1 MRYDF
6 DTSFFMKERNI
17 SMKWVLTNSKVQINI
32 KKKPLRD
39 CVSKSRYCLCY
50 EVSPTLSPPL
60 HVVQRYWMV
69 IDYVACCT
77 LTPTTER
84 KWHVIRIRWKIRQ
97 NVEQVPPVGRHQRNA
112 NHSQAIYRAYHV
124 NKARVIMFLLQM
136 MNCKDITY
144 FK

>member
-50 EVSPTLSPPL
+50 EVSPTLSPPSTCGTEVL
-60 HVVQRYWMV
+60 DGNWLCGMLYINTYYRKEMTCNSYTVKNPPKCWTGSTSGTPPKKRQSFTGDIKSLSCKQSSCHHVFVKN
-69 IDYVACCT
+69 DE
-77 LTPTTER
+77 L
-84 KWHVIRIRWKIRQ
+84 
-97 NVEQVPPVGRHQRNA
+97 
-112 NHSQAIYRAYHV
+112 
-124 NKARVIMFLLQM
+124 
-136 MNCKDITY
+136 
-144 FK
+144 